1 MTNARYNYDV
11 VVIGAGPAGLHA
23 AAVALRHGVRVALI
37 DDNPRPGGQIWRQGP
52 AFDAAKPLKSW
63 LDEHAQRGNLTLI
76 GGARVV
82 AVTGD
87 RRLLIERELDA
98 PPIQVQ
104 YERLILATGARE
116 KLLPFD
122 GWTLPGV
129 TGAGG
134 LQALIKGGIDVRG
147 ERIVVAGSG
156 PLLLASAA
164 TAIERG
170 ANVVGVIEQ
179 APLARVL
186 RFGASLVATPDKLMQ
201 AAKLMRTLTFARY
214 RVDAVVSAA
223 QGSAQVES
231 VTVRAGGREQQIL
244 CDRLAIGYGL
254 VPNVTLAQALGCKV
268 DAQRGIAVDDLQR
281 TSVAAV
287 FAAGECTGIGGM
299 ELASA
304 EGALAAYAALDIDD
318 AGVSAERHAR
328 TRWRRFAARLDAAF
342 ELGDAARALASKDT
356 ILCRCEDV
364 TVGAV
369 AIHANWRDA
378 KLHTRC
384 GMGACQGRVCGAA
397 AATLFDW
404 DVPPPRPPFS
414 PARIET
420 LMATG
425 DDGETLQRHFDE
437 SEAPL

>member
-1 MTNARYNYDV
+1 MTNARYDYDI

-63 LDEHAQRGNLTLI
+63 LADHAQRRNLTLI

-87 RRLLIERELDA
+87 RRLLIERERDA
-98 PPIQVQ
+98 APLQVQ
-104 YERLILATGARE
+104 YEHLILATGARE

-170 ANVVGVIEQ
+170 ATVVGVIEQ

-186 RFGASLVATPDKLMQ
+186 RFGASLVATPNKLMQ
-201 AAKLMRTLTFARY
+201 AAKLMRTLTFVRY
-214 RVDAVVSAA
+214 RVGAVVSVAH
-223 QGSAQVES
+223 GSAQVES
-231 VTVRAGGREQQIL
+231 VTVRARGREQQIL

-254 VPNVTLAQALGCKV
+254 VPNITVAQALGCKV

-318 AGVSAERHAR
+318 ERIAAERHAR
-328 TRWRRFAARLDAAF
+328 TRWRRFAARLDSAF

-364 TVGAV
+364 TLGAV
-369 AIHANWRDA
+369 AVHATWRDA

-397 AATLFDW
+397 AATLFNW

-420 LMATG
+420 LMAAG
-425 DDGETLQRHFDE
+425 DDGETLASF
-437 SEAPL
+437 